1 MKKKHI
7 VNSFILILAAVAV
20 ILAMTAAVYAFFYR
34 EASVPLGSFS
44 VIKDEDGT
52 NVVTIF
58 SANDLEIWA
67 KDDRYENKAEV
78 SAASSRYILV
88 LGADITLT
96 RDIFVDRDVSIALNG
111 KTLDLQSYAITV
123 RHNYAA
129 RMVVTAYDRFS
140 DTSGTAG
147 TVTGGGK
154 IYFSVPNG
162 VAVFDEALKSDVYD
176 EEKNPNGHFAA
187 DLNESLTVTEIKSRI
202 DTLVRDDDCFIGD
215 LPLVSEVEPYPYRI
229 VWTPSFKATLLKD
242 AESSGA
248 EITNTFLDSDGAV
261 TMPSPSELG
270 AAAFY
275 SVSLG
280 LSYSIERADG
290 TAVADGTGTKNVVLL
305 SEGAADDKIAE
316 GVSFL
321 KTYFAPYRAAGDLE
335 AYKLQLDLGLISK
348 LNYFGLT
355 YSYSVKDTATGEN
368 LSSQFLTGTEENGSV
383 TLVYPANIA
392 DVTLSVSVTCTY
404 KNGADTVEK
413 TIAKPAEFRFLATDG
428 NNSNQAESLMDSI
441 GALIFTEVG
450 EVRYLIPKENYILYN
465 IADIVYGFENNNA
478 YYSVSQAE
486 NPNDGNKIYDAVKM
500 DKAPGYE
507 EKINLVLTI
516 TFESGAPATWTVRT
530 QIYYI
535 DPSMGGGGE
544 GSDQFAYYHY
554 LVTNTFLEKTFAGET
569 YLSFTMPTVWLG
581 TVEVKYLLDGSYG
594 AEGAE
599 RIRITESEDGTTA
612 TFTVDRSLLG
622 MTNETVRLK
631 FKYRRKQ
638 EDYHTGWENVVV
650 YGQKMGDDGITLEG
664 EPTVYT
670 FELSGI
676 YHKGT
681 VIGAELFE
689 ALYAKYNRSD
699 LDDEPILTYREINDP
714 TVTEIE
720 IGASPVFS
728 DYRGLRYLKYV
739 TSLKVFNSGFGSSAG
754 EDLILMTGLESLE
767 ISGADLSDVTWSTL
781 KALTNLS
788 RLTVSDCDLSGNSD
802 LSALNGLTQLSLR
815 NCSLV
820 SLEGIRNLSNLETLN
835 VANDNVFEKRN
846 PNTIRRFDGLYELS
860 ALKEFYLYGNVVS
873 DSNFGATG
881 GYNLSELVLLS
892 EKGVHVYRETDG
904 TSPKL
909 FAYTETEREY
919 AYAVQAIVY
928 RNVANAVGGNI
939 SLLLPE
945 TLPIGSS
952 DSYTFEYLLI
962 PTGNILAFQ
971 ADGTLGISESDL
983 TAAGISDGGTF
994 EVAVRV
1000 SRKNAAAVDN
1010 NVWRILE
1017 FRRKG

>member
-1 MKKKHI
+1 MKKNHI
-7 VNSFILILAAVAV
+7 ANSFILILAAVAV

-34 EASVPLGSFS
+34 EASVPLGTFS
-44 VIKDEDGT
+44 VIKDADGT
-52 NVVTIF
+52 NVVTLY

-67 KDDRYENKAEV
+67 KDDRYENKAAA
-78 SAASSRYILV
+78 SSASSRYILV
-88 LGADITLT
+88 LGADITLI
-96 RDIFVDRDVSIALNG
+96 RDVFVDRDVSIALNG
-111 KTLDLQSYAITV
+111 KTLDLQSYSISI

-140 DTSGTAG
+140 DASTAAG
-147 TVTGGGK
+147 KVTGSGK

-162 VAVFDEALKSDVYD
+162 VAVFDEVLASDVYD
-176 EEKNPNGHFAA
+176 ETTNPNGHFAA
-187 DLNESLTVTEIKSRI
+187 DLNESLTVTEIKNRI
-202 DTLVRDDDCFIGD
+202 DTLVRDTDCFIGD

-229 VWTPSFKATLLKD
+229 VWSPSLKATLHKD
-242 AESSGA
+242 ANASGE
-248 EITNTFLDSDGAV
+248 EISNTFLDSDGAV
-261 TMPSPSELG
+261 AMPSPSELG
-270 AAAFY
+270 AASFY
-275 SVSLG
+275 SVSIG
-280 LSYSIERADG
+280 LTYSIERADG
-290 TAVADGTGTKNVVLL
+290 TAVEDGTGVKNIVLL
-305 SEGAADDKIAE
+305 SEGAADEKIAE

-321 KTYFAPYRAAGDLE
+321 KSYFAPYRAAGDLE

-348 LNYFGLT
+348 LNYFGLA
-355 YSYSVKDTATGEN
+355 YSYTVKDTATGEDVTADY
-368 LSSQFLTGTEENGSV
+368 LSGTAENGSV
-383 TLVYPANIA
+383 TLVYPAKIA
-392 DVTLSVSVTCTY
+392 DVTLSVSVTYRY
-404 KNGADTVEK
+404 KSGADTVEK
-413 TIAKPAEFRFLATDG
+413 TISEPAEFRFLATDG
-428 NNSNQAESLMDSI
+428 NNSSQAESLMDSI
-441 GALIFTEVG
+441 GALIFTDVG
-450 EVRYLIPKENYILYN
+450 EVRYLIPKENYVLYN

-478 YYSVSQAE
+478 YYSVSQTE

-516 TFESGAPATWTVRT
+516 AFESGAPATWTVRT

-650 YGQKMGDDGITLEG
+650 YGQKMADDGVTLEG

-670 FELSGI
+670 FDLSGI

-681 VIGAELFE
+681 VIGLELFE
-689 ALYAKYNRSD
+689 VLYAKYNRSD
-699 LDDEPILTYREINDP
+699 LDDEPILTYNELNDP

-720 IGASPVFS
+720 IGASPVFT

-754 EDLILMTGLESLE
+754 EDLILMTGLVSLE
-767 ISGADLSDVTWSTL
+767 ISGADLTDVTWSTL
-781 KALTNLS
+781 KALTHLTS
-788 RLTVSDCDLSGNSD
+788 LTVSDCDLSGNAD
-802 LSALNGLTQLSLR
+802 MNALNGLAQLSLR
-815 NCSLV
+815 NCSLI
-820 SLEGIRNLSNLETLN
+820 SLEGIGKLSNLETLD
-835 VANDNVFEKRN
+835 VANDDAFGGRN
-846 PNTIRRFDGLYELS
+846 SNKIRRFDGLYELS
-860 ALKEFYLYGNVVS
+860 ALKELYVYGNVVA
-873 DSNFGATG
+873 DSKFGAAG
-881 GYNLSELVLLS
+881 GYNVSEFVLLS
-892 EKGVHVYRETDG
+892 EKGVKVYRETEG
-904 TSPKL
+904 AMPKL
-909 FAYTETEREY
+909 FSYTDTEREF

-928 RNVANAVGGNI
+928 RNVAESVAGTI

-962 PTGNILAFQ
+962 PTGKVLTFQ
-971 ADGTLGISESDL
+971 ADGTLGVSADDL
-983 TAAGISDGGTF
+983 TTAGILDGGTF

-1010 NVWRILE
+1010 EVWRILE

>member
-1 MKKKHI
+1 MKKKYLT
-7 VNSFILILAAVAV
+7 NSFIFLLAAVAV
-20 ILAMTAAVYAFFYR
+20 ILAMTAAVYAFFYQ

-52 NVVTIF
+52 NVVTLF
-58 SANDLEIWA
+58 SASDLEIWA

-78 SAASSRYILV
+78 SSASSRYILV

-96 RDIFVDRDVSIALNG
+96 KDIYIDRDVSLALNG
-111 KTLDLQSYAITV
+111 YTLNLQSYAITI

-140 DTSGTAG
+140 DSSKAKGM
-147 TVTGGGK
+147 VTGVGK
-154 IYFSVPNG
+154 IYYSVPNG
-162 VAVFDEALKSDVYD
+162 VAVFDEVLTADVYD
-176 EEKNPNGHFAA
+176 EAKNPNGHFVAE
-187 DLNESLTVTEIKSRI
+187 LNEALTVKEIKNRI
-202 DTLVRDDDCFIGD
+202 DTLVRDTDCFIGD

-229 VWTPSFKATLLKD
+229 VWTPSDKATLLKD
-242 AESSGA
+242 AEDSGT
-248 EITNTFLDSDGAV
+248 EVLNKFLDSDGAV
-261 TMPSPSELG
+261 TMPSPSEIG

-275 SVSLG
+275 SVSLS
-280 LSYSIERADG
+280 LSYSINHADG
-290 TAVADGTGTKNVVLL
+290 GPVADGSGVKNIVLL

-355 YSYSVKDTATGEN
+355 YSYTVKDTATGED
-368 LSSQFLTGTEENGSV
+368 LSLQYLTGTAENGSV
-383 TLVYPANIA
+383 TLVYPAEIA

-404 KNGADTVEK
+404 KSGADTVEK
-413 TIAKPAEFRFLATDG
+413 TIAEDAEFRFLATDG

-441 GALIFTEVG
+441 GALIFTGVG
-450 EVRYLIPKENYILYN
+450 EVQYLIPKENYILYN

-478 YYSVSQAE
+478 YYSMLQTE
-486 NPNDGNKIYDAVKM
+486 NPNDGNKVYDAVQM

-507 EKINLVLTI
+507 EKINLVLNI

-544 GSDQFAYYHY
+544 GADQFAYYHY

-594 AEGAE
+594 EEGTE

-612 TFTVDRSLLG
+612 TFTVNRSLLG

-638 EDYHTGWENVVV
+638 ENYHAGWENVVV
-650 YGQKMGDDGITLEG
+650 YGQKMADDGTTLEG

-681 VIGAELFE
+681 VIGQELFE
-689 ALYAKYNRSD
+689 VLYAKYNRSD

-720 IGASPVFS
+720 IGASPVFT
-728 DYRGLRYLKYV
+728 DYRGLQYLKYV
-739 TSLKVFNSGFGSSAG
+739 TSLKVFNSGFGTSAG
-754 EDLILMTGLESLE
+754 QYLVLMTNLASLE
-767 ISGADLSDVTWSTL
+767 ISGADLKDVKWSTL
-781 KALTNLS
+781 KALTHLTQ
-788 RLTVSDCDLSGNSD
+788 LTVSDCDLSGNAD

-820 SLEGIRNLSNLETLN
+820 SLDGIRNLSNLETLD
-835 VANDNVFEKRN
+835 VANDEVFGDRN

-860 ALKEFYLYGNVVS
+860 ALKELYIYGNVVS
-873 DSNFGATG
+873 DAGFGATG
-881 GYNLSELVLLS
+881 RYNVSELVLLS
-892 EKGVHVYRETDG
+892 EKGVEVYRETEG
-904 TSPKL
+904 TTPKR
-909 FAYTETEREY
+909 FTYTDTEREY

-928 RNVANAVGGNI
+928 RNVAESVNETI

-945 TLPIGSS
+945 TLPIGNSN
-952 DSYTFEYLLI
+952 SYTFEYLLI
-962 PTGNILAFQ
+962 PTGEILAFQ
-971 ADGTLGISESDL
+971 SGSLGVSADAL
-983 TAAGISDGGTF
+983 TSAGILDGGTF

-1000 SRKNAAAVDN
+1000 SQKNAAAVGND
-1010 NVWRILE
+1010 VWRILE